1 MGKPHQEIFD
11 DTKAMEELKLD
22 KEDLEGLGGSAPL
35 TSKQGVET
43 KDPQACKGW
52 EIKSR
57 TQAAEVAA
65 ELKERKE
72 HTETIQQLQRQLDQF
87 KMNSERKKR
96 VPNGIWNGCHLMR
109 Q

>member
-65 ELKERKE
+65 ELVKERKK
-72 HTETIQQLQRQLDQF
+72 HTETIRGSLI
-87 KMNSERKKR
+87 NSKWTVNEKR
-96 VPNGIWNGCHLMR
+96 EFGSVYGTDAI
-109 Q
+109 